1 MYSQLALG
9 MAACWSL
16 EICDLGLMWCKS
28 VQQLAKQAKDFGFS
42 IGGREGLCSMVGRS
56 LASLQK
62 FVSFSAN
69 HLGSPKWSLWS
80 NSVKTKKH

>member
-42 IGGREGLCSMVGRS
+42 IGGRQGLCSMVGRS
-56 LASLQK
+56 LAFLQK

-69 HLGSPKWSLWS
+69 HLGSPKWGL
-80 NSVKTKKH
+80 